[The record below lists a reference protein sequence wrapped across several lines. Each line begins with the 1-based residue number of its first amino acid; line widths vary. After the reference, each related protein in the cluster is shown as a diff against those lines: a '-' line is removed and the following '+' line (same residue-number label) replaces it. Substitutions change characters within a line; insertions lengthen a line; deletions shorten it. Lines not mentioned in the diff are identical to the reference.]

1 MSGSDDANPQKE
13 NQYNN
18 RNNNL
23 HNGSF
28 QFTVQYKI
36 YRNKKE
42 HFPEPEPVTLKF
54 RDKAHPR

>member
-42 HFPEPEPVTLKF
+42 NLP
-54 RDKAHPR
+54 